1 MATLIPALGACLRRM
16 TSGEKRLAER
26 LEDKLD
32 DDYLLWYDV
41 PVGPLQLPPDFIV
54 LHPSRGLLILEVKD
68 FRLSTIVQ
76 ADKEDWTILDAVS
89 SEPKTIQSPPSPRLA
104 TTPIPCL
111 TLCADTKARDLC
123 ALTLAQR
130 KLPVENRLGSSD
142 FDSTSNKIKVM
153 TMKVSKGLEFPVVAL
168 PGVGHMPANGMTR
181 RIRRGCFM
189 WRLPRRRSDW

>member
-16 TSGEKRLAER
+16 TPGEKRLAER

-41 PVGPLQLPPDFIV
+41 PVGPQQLHPDFIV

-68 FRLSTIVQ
+68 FRLGTIVQ

-104 TTPIPCL
+104 TTPIPCSMP
-111 TLCADTKARDLC
+111 CAPTSAWCTPMAAARAKWCLRGATAWC
-123 ALTLAQR
+123 CPTSLA
-130 KLPVENRLGSSD
+130 SS
-142 FDSTSNKIKVM
+142 SPK
-153 TMKVSKGLEFPVVAL
+153 
-168 PGVGHMPANGMTR
+168 
-181 RIRRGCFM
+181 
-189 WRLPRRRSDW
+189 RS